1 MARGENERFTHMAE
15 WIVGARGA
23 GLALIGAGLMSL
35 GGMSPAQAQK
45 APAKGAAPAA
55 AAPAQQQSAWVKL
68 CEKAQYNK
76 TGADGKPMVGPDQ
89 KPVLEDKELCITHHE
104 QMTPTGETLLSAA
117 VQKLEGV
124 EKLHMMIMV
133 PPAVGLVIPA
143 GMRVYVYSKEQLD
156 KLQKKE
162 KFDESQVAFQDLV
175 FTMCHQNGC
184 TAENEATPQLVKAM
198 QEGAAMMALTRHPS
212 GQMVPFQLPLV
223 GFGPTLAGKPVNND
237 TYKEQR
243 GKLWEQIR
251 ANQLEHLK
259 NVQNQLANPGQ
270 APAGGPGPAQPAA
283 KAPPAKK

>member
-1 MARGENERFTHMAE
+1 MAE
-15 WIVGARGA
+15 WIAAARGA

-35 GGMSPAQAQK
+35 GGVSAALAQAQK
-45 APAKGAAPAA
+45 QPAPPAKGAAPAKGGAPA
-55 AAPAQQQSAWVKL
+55 AAAGAPQSAWVKL

-76 TGADGKPMVGPDQ
+76 MGPDGKPQVGADK
-89 KPVLEDKELCITHHE
+89 KPVLEDKMLCITHHE

-117 VQKLEGV
+117 VQQLEGV
-124 EKLHMMIMV
+124 EKLHMMVMV
-133 PPAVGLVIPA
+133 PPAVGIVIPA
-143 GMRVYVYSKEQLD
+143 GMRVYVYTKEQLE

-162 KFDESQVAFQDLV
+162 KFDEAQVAFQDLA

-184 TAENEATPQLVKAM
+184 TAENEATPRLVKSM
-198 QEGAAMMALTRHPS
+198 QEGAAMMALVRHPS

-223 GFGPTLAGKPVNND
+223 GFGPTLAGKPVDN
-237 TYKEQR
+237 TVYKEQR

-270 APAGGPGPAQPAA
+270 APAGGPAPAT
-283 KAPPAKK
+283 KAPPKK